1 MSNYFGKNPV
11 SECGRYNRS
20 PKKKIKL
27 PCLAVVQV
35 YIKFMGGLDKADI
48 LISLHKAK
56 CKTKKWYHWIF
67 FHLLT
72 LSIVN
77 AWIIY
82 REIGGNGTLLDF
94 IIRTSRCLISAT
106 SDSNDEIQELPQKR
120 RSGIRANQ
128 VPDDIQYDVKN
139 HGQLQIDGTTQR
151 CKQAGCSCRSRFMC
165 SKCQIVLCIVGS
177 KCFLE
182 FHGQIWVCFL
192 ILEIL
197 DTKSHNYIRHVL
209 KYCILYSSIKKFVI
223 NIFSLN
229 SWW

>member
-48 LISLHKAK
+48 LISLHKTK

-139 HGQLQIDGTTQR
+139 HDLTIKLMVQLKEVNRLD
-151 CKQAGCSCRSRFMC
+151 ALAEADSCARNAKLFFLLLAVNSFWSFMVRYQ
-165 SKCQIVLCIVGS
+165 SV
-177 KCFLE
+177 FLYLK
-182 FHGQIWVCFL
+182 FL
-192 ILEIL
+192 IQKAIITL
-197 DTKSHNYIRHVL
+197 DT
-209 KYCILYSSIKKFVI
+209 F
-223 NIFSLN
+223 
-229 SWW
+229 